1 MTRPQRTAIVMVI
14 ALAAASLSSYGV
26 YRALAH
32 QATGRVE
39 APTTAVVVA
48 ARALPV
54 GRRLTAE
61 DVRVVQWP
69 AHLPVEHAF
78 ASVAAVIDRGL
89 LVAVEA
95 NEPIVAHRLAAQG
108 AGAGLPPTIPAGMRA
123 VSVKVDEVIGVAG
136 FVLPGTRVDVLATTR
151 DARGEERTTHLVAGN
166 IQVLAAGTR
175 YEQERAQTETKPLPS
190 TVVTLL
196 VTPADAQ
203 RVALAQAEGEL
214 KLALRNPLDGDVSD
228 VAQVST
234 RALFGGTPT
243 TVAVPVHKPSVA
255 ARAATPVAP
264 VDPPGATPAPPA
276 PPPPYTVQMIRA
288 ATSTD
293 VIVRD

>member
-1 MTRPQRTAIVMVI
+1 MTRPQRTAMVMVI
-14 ALAAASLSSYGV
+14 ALIAASLSSYGV

-32 QATGRVE
+32 QATGRVG

-54 GRRLTAE
+54 GRRLAAE

-78 ASVAAVIDRGL
+78 ARVSDVVDRGL
-89 LVAVEA
+89 LTAVEA
-95 NEPIVAHRLAAQG
+95 NEPIVPSRLAAQG

-123 VSVKVDEVIGVAG
+123 VAVKVDEVIGVAG

-228 VAQVST
+228 VAQISSG
-234 RALFGGTPT
+234 ALFGGPPA
-243 TVAVPVHKPSVA
+243 AVQAPARTPSVA
-255 ARAATPVAP
+255 ARAVVAAAP
-264 VDPPGATPAPPA
+264 VDPPEVTPPPP

-293 VIVRD
+293 VIVRE